1 MVFMKLGKELLCPFN
16 RPCKKLGKEGNI
28 EGKQAEMSLG
38 SFGTPIHIKHIA
50 YNLKNIEGDSH
61 RNSEAKQ
68 MALQGKAIIVKNSCH
83 GTAEKVVILEH
94 KKNAKVANTADEKNF
109 SLP

>member
-1 MVFMKLGKELLCPFN
+1 MVFMKLGKEMFCPFN
-16 RPCKKLGKEGNI
+16 RPCQKLGKEGNI
-28 EGKQAEMSLG
+28 ERKQAEMSLG
-38 SFGTPIHIKHIA
+38 SFGAPIHINHIA

-61 RNSEAKQ
+61 RNNEAKQ
-68 MALQGKAIIVKNSCH
+68 MALKGKAIIVKNSCH

-94 KKNAKVANTADEKNF
+94 KKNAKVANTTGEKDF